1 LLLLLTCRYRCSH
14 VADGVSNAVRLA
26 GSGEVH
32 PGVDVNH
39 ELLSQRLLL
48 LQDTVEAMELKAAQ
62 NELVAA
68 APRSRRLLLRHGSV
82 IERAKQQGFR
92 TVVDLSAGALQFA
105 PRPSHTWEP
114 AAARTALG
122 GAAAART
129 ARGGASRSWWRG
141 PLAVARRRRGLP
153 AVARRRRGLARV
165 TERSAWVGRD
175 KA

>member
-1 LLLLLTCRYRCSH
+1 MLSSWGESI
-14 VADGVSNAVRLA
+14 ADGVSNAVGLA

-82 IERAKQQGFR
+82 IERAEQQRFR
-92 TVVDLSAGALQFA
+92 TVTDLETDQ
-105 PRPSHTWEP
+105 
-114 AAARTALG
+114 
-122 GAAAART
+122 
-129 ARGGASRSWWRG
+129 
-141 PLAVARRRRGLP
+141 RGLP
-153 AVARRRRGLARV
+153 
-165 TERSAWVGRD
+165 SYYD
-175 KA
+175 KANFFR